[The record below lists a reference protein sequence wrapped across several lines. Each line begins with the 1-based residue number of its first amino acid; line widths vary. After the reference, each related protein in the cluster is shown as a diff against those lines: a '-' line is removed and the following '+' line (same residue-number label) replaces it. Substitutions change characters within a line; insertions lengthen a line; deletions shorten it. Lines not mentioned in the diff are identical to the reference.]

1 VYCSPKWSFLRKRN
15 EDDRINRA
23 ADCEDERRMVNN
35 ISGSIP
41 MAGFDV
47 GCIKPIDTARGV
59 SV

>member
-1 VYCSPKWSFLRKRN
+1 LIRKRN

-47 GCIKPIDTARGV
+47 ICVKPIDTARGV